1 MPTRSSSLGNNIST
15 AVDREI
21 GSQYDNVRVVAENI
35 ESVVTV
41 ADHIENVDTV
51 ATNIVDV
58 HAVGGSIVDV
68 RTVAT
73 NINSVI
79 AVEQDIV
86 NIDIVV
92 ANVDSIDAIVT
103 DVIPNITEIVNA
115 SANAAIATTK
125 AQEASVSA
133 AAALVSEQN
142 AKASELA
149 AGVSEDN
156 AAASEVVAVTKAGEA
171 SASATAARNS
181 ELAAAAMLDAFD
193 DRYLGS
199 FTVDPTTDN
208 DGQPLLDGALYFN
221 TSENVLKV
229 YDVGTT
235 TWYTIPQTLLSSLLD
250 VQLTSVATGDI
261 LNWNGTKW
269 VNTSSVR
276 EHIADTSNPHSVTK
290 VQVGLGN
297 VDNTADV
304 DKNVLSATKWATA
317 RTISSTGDV
326 TWETTLDGSVDAT
339 GVATLAN
346 SGIVAGTYNNSATAV
361 KPLIVDAKGRIT
373 DVGLDVTITPA
384 WSSITSTPTT
394 ISGYGITDAYTKT
407 ETDSALSLKAPLA
420 SPVLTGTPT
429 APTATVGDSS
439 TRLATTAFV
448 NAKIA
453 DYTYSKTEIN
463 TKLATQNDASEISV
477 TPSGNLASTN
487 VQTAL
492 EELQGDI
499 DIRYTKTEADTL
511 LAGKV
516 DDSLVVH
523 KTGDETI
530 AGVKTLADGLKL
542 QDRNVSPFSGFKNY
556 IINGNFDVWQYGTS
570 QTCTSTAFQYGS
582 VDRFCLINTEATNY
596 TISRVP
602 TDGTEPFSANYF
614 ARNVVPLNTT
624 TGIVLDQHIENLKRF
639 SNKTVT
645 LSMWVKGD
653 AGKKIRF
660 GYQAVYG
667 AGGTPSAPD
676 SILGKVFIL
685 TGSWQKVVMTTTLP
699 DVITGKTYGTN
710 DNSFLR
716 LSIVF
721 SSGSTTYIPEI
732 FFQSGTFDIAQV
744 QLEEGSV
751 ATPFENRP
759 YGLELSLCQRYLP
772 VLFADN
778 SHFSGAASSST
789 AAIVNIPF
797 PVSTR
802 VPPTGV
808 SISSPTSSYIET
820 ANGSLISTTGM
831 SLRRAGMNSCSLTI
845 SVASGL
851 TVGQACSF
859 IPSGSKILFTG
870 CEL

>member
-1 MPTRSSSLGNNIST
+1 MALRTPSLQNDNVVAI
-15 AVDREI
+15 DREI

-41 ADHIENVDTV
+41 ADHINNVDTV

-58 HAVGGSIVDV
+58 HAVSGSIVDV

-73 NINSVI
+73 NINNV
-79 AVEQDIV
+79 VTVGQDIANV
-86 NIDIVV
+86 NTVAANVGNIDM
-92 ANVDSIDAIVT
+92 IVT
-103 DVIPNITEIVNA
+103 EVLPNINEIANA

-149 AGVSEDN
+149 AGVSEN
-156 AAASEVVAVTKAGEA
+156 NAATSEAVAIAKAAEASASATSATNQATIATTKATEASASAVTATTQANLATTKASEAAASAATATTKAAEASASATSASGYSTSASNSATSASNSATTATTKANEASASETAATTQAGIAATKANEA

-235 TWYTIPQTLLSSLLD
+235 MWYTLPQTLLSSLLD

-297 VDNTADV
+297 ADNTADV

-407 ETDSALSLKAPLA
+407 EVQNAYEPKNTNIQAHISSTSNPHNVTKTQVGLGNVDNTSDINKPISTATQNALDLKAPLA
-420 SPVLTGTPT
+420 SPALTGTPT
-429 APTATVGDSS
+429 TPTAAVGTS
-439 TRLATTAFV
+439 TTQIASTAYV
-448 NAKIA
+448 KAEISNE
-453 DYTYSKTEIN
+453 TYSKTQLNAGQLNTIYYTKTNLDGGQLDNRYYTETELNNGVLDNRYYTEAEIDS
-463 TKLATQNDASEISV
+463 KLAAQNDASELV
-477 TPSGNLASTN
+477 VVPTGNLASTN
-487 VQTAL
+487 VQAAL
-492 EELQGDI
+492 VELQVDV
-499 DIRYTKTEADTL
+499 DNRYTKAQTDTL

-516 DDSLVVH
+516 DDS
-523 KTGDETI
+523 EI
-530 AGVKTLADGLKL
+530 ASVNLLRADKYLAA
-542 QDRNVSPFSGFKNY
+542 Q
-556 IINGNFDVWQYGTS
+556 
-570 QTCTSTAFQYGS
+570 
-582 VDRFCLINTEATNY
+582 
-596 TISRVP
+596 
-602 TDGTEPFSANYF
+602 
-614 ARNVVPLNTT
+614 NVVNMEYNVVGKLSKVQYNSAIDENYEVLTYNGEGKLSNVAHYVDAILKGNT
-624 TGIVLDQHIENLKRF
+624 VLSYTN
-639 SNKTVT
+639 
-645 LSMWVKGD
+645 
-653 AGKKIRF
+653 GKLTASP
-660 GYQAVYG
+660 YVAV
-667 AGGTPSAPD
+667 
-676 SILGKVFIL
+676 
-685 TGSWQKVVMTTTLP
+685 
-699 DVITGKTYGTN
+699 
-710 DNSFLR
+710 
-716 LSIVF
+716 
-721 SSGSTTYIPEI
+721 
-732 FFQSGTFDIAQV
+732 
-744 QLEEGSV
+744 
-751 ATPFENRP
+751 
-759 YGLELSLCQRYLP
+759 
-772 VLFADN
+772 
-778 SHFSGAASSST
+778 
-789 AAIVNIPF
+789 
-797 PVSTR
+797 
-802 VPPTGV
+802 
-808 SISSPTSSYIET
+808 
-820 ANGSLISTTGM
+820 
-831 SLRRAGMNSCSLTI
+831 
-845 SVASGL
+845 
-851 TVGQACSF
+851 
-859 IPSGSKILFTG
+859 
-870 CEL
+870 